1 MECDSLRALNGEGRI
16 ETEGEV
22 MEGTFWEPGM
32 GDILEVNK
40 IKIINNCPAGE
51 DSCRAVALNLLYEF
65 CNCVGFSQ
73 L

>member
-1 MECDSLRALNGEGRI
+1 MKQR
-16 ETEGEV
+16 GEV

-40 IKIINNCPAGE
+40 IKIIKNCPAGV
-51 DSCRAVALNLLYEF
+51 DGCRAVFLNQLYEF
-65 CNCVGFSQ
+65 